1 MDSKLIK
8 KTKQAAAARAEVSIS
23 SAYRMDKGKLTGDK
37 KKVSIRIEN

>member
-23 SAYRMDKGKLTGDK
+23 SAYRIWTFDKLLSLPKNG
-37 KKVSIRIEN
+37 I